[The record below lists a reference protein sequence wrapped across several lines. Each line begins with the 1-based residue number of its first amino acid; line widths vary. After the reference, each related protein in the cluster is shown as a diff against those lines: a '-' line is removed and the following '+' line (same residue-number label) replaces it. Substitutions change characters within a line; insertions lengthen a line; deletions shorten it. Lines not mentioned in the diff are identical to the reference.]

1 MLDYG
6 RTRGKI
12 RPRAVASSRGSQG
25 PYSLAPRC
33 HFEEELASGPRR
45 NCDATPLRKSLLIP
59 SWRTTDEWTF
69 SLSLRTCARHVLKLR
84 IGDATR
90 SATGRLLLDAAGHHR
105 CTARLQTLSSA

>member
-59 SWRTTDEWTF
+59 S
-69 SLSLRTCARHVLKLR
+69 
-84 IGDATR
+84 
-90 SATGRLLLDAAGHHR
+90 
-105 CTARLQTLSSA
+105 